1 MELFM
6 LFLIVCFAV
15 GLGSTP
21 ANRDRQ
27 VGIVASL
34 VVLMTVLYYFV
45 GQLI

>member
-6 LFLIVCFAV
+6 LFLIVCFAA
-15 GLGSTP
+15 GLGTTP
-21 ANRDRQ
+21 GKWERQ
-27 VGIVASL
+27 VGILASM

>member
-6 LFLIVCFAV
+6 LFLIVCFGV
-15 GLGSTP
+15 GLGTTP

-27 VGIVASL
+27 VGIVAGM

>member
-6 LFLIVCFAV
+6 LFLIVCFAA
-15 GLGSTP
+15 GLGATP
-21 ANRDRQ
+21 GKWERQ
-27 VGIVASL
+27 VGILASM